1 MVEQI
6 NTCIATTIDYHMIA
20 YYSHVIPVAIAVFLT
35 IFVLI
40 KAQFSFRSRVFALFL
55 SLFAIWLIGDLIAWT
70 AQDYYLVSFVWS
82 FLDYISLSF
91 AVAGLYFFL
100 VVIREKDIHFAIR
113 IFLFLLTIPA
123 FLYTV
128 GGNSI
133 HQFYLP
139 ACEAVESIFLTN
151 YKLFVEILGIILI
164 SVSGVYYYQR
174 ADAIKRSQILIL
186 GSSMFLFLLFFG
198 ATEYLASVTDV
209 YEINLYSLLILP
221 VFLLIVTYSIT
232 NLHIFKIRFME
243 TQLLVYILIIM
254 TGSQLLFI
262 KGIAD
267 TSLSLLT
274 LAVSIIIA
282 FVLLRNVSK
291 QQKQRKQI
299 EVLALQLEE
308 SNKKL
313 DQQNKLKSEFL
324 SLAAHQIRGPLTLIK
339 GYVSLLSDG
348 TYDNS
353 PSEQK
358 NSLTRIFD
366 STNHLVNVVND
377 LLNISKIEQGGL
389 VFEMGLCDLKRVI
402 AGVVNEMKV
411 MTKNK
416 KMTLSFKTLTKSEF
430 IIRADLEKLRQVFLN
445 ILDNSFKYTER
456 GEVQVTLSKDEIAN
470 SYTIRIADT
479 GIGMSGETIAKLFQ
493 KFSRGNEGM
502 SVNSGG
508 SGLGLYLAKQIV
520 EAHGGTISVAS
531 DGEGKG
537 STFTIIL
544 PANSLPVKIINN

>member
-1 MVEQI
+1 MIEQI
-6 NTCIATTIDYHMIA
+6 NTCLATTLDYHLIA
-20 YYSHVIPVAIAVFLT
+20 YYSHVIPAAIALFLT
-35 IFVLI
+35 LFVLI
-40 KAQFSFRSRVFALFL
+40 KAKFSFRSRVFALFL
-55 SLFAIWLIGDLIAWT
+55 SLFTIWLIGDLIAWT
-70 AQDYYLVSFVWS
+70 AQNYYLISFVWS

-91 AVAGLYFFL
+91 AVAGVYFFL
-100 VVIREKDIHFAIR
+100 VVVREKDLHFTIR
-113 IFLFLLTIPA
+113 LLLFLLTIPA
-123 FLYTV
+123 FLFTV

-133 HQFYLP
+133 HQFYQP
-139 ACEAVESIFLTN
+139 ACEAIESVFLTN
-151 YKLFVEILGIILI
+151 YKLFVEVFGIIVI
-164 SVSGVYYYQR
+164 AVAGVYYYQL
-174 ADAIKRSQILIL
+174 ANAIKKRQILIL
-186 GSSMFLFLLFFG
+186 GGSMFLFLLVFG
-198 ATEYLASVTDV
+198 ATEYLASVTDI

-221 VFLLIVTYSIT
+221 VFLLIITYSIT
-232 NLHIFKIRFME
+232 NLHIFKIRFIE

-267 TSLSLLT
+267 ISLSLLT

-299 EVLALQLEE
+299 EVLALQLED

-339 GYVSLLSDG
+339 GYVSLLEDG
-348 TYDNS
+348 TYDKS
-353 PSEQK
+353 PTEQK
-358 NSLTRIFD
+358 KSLTRIFD
-366 STNHLVNVVND
+366 SANHLVNVVND

-389 VFEMGLCDLKRVI
+389 VFEMGLCDLKRII
-402 AGVVNEMKV
+402 AGVVDEMKV

-416 KMTLSFKTLTKSEF
+416 NIKLSFRTISASEY

-445 ILDNSFKYTER
+445 IIDNSFKYTNTGSIEL
-456 GEVQVTLSKDEIAN
+456 TLDKDKTKNIFIV
-470 SYTIRIADT
+470 SIADT
-479 GIGMSGETIAKLFQ
+479 GIGMSQETISTLFK
-493 KFSRGNEGM
+493 KFSRGSEGR
-502 SVNSGG
+502 VANSEG

-520 EAHGGTISVAS
+520 EAHQGTITVTS

-537 STFTIIL
+537 SLFTIV
-544 PANSLPVKIINN
+544 LPVNAKTTSKH